1 MIKYNKYGVVYMM
14 KTYDVSWDETKKSV
28 QDVISKYI
36 YYVLSVDVKSVSSI
50 NSDFTL
56 SYIEEDVPMEYTKI
70 TLEEQNKRIDYIN
83 YFRFAFNK
91 MTSEDRKIIYWTY
104 LDSEDKYDDRFIANS
119 LGFSLGYYY
128 KKKKDT
134 LIRFAFSLGVEK
146 K

>member
-1 MIKYNKYGVVYMM
+1 MM

>member
-1 MIKYNKYGVVYMM
+1 MM
-14 KTYDVSWDETKKSV
+14 KIYDVSWNETKKSV
-28 QDVISKYI
+28 QDVIAKYI
-36 YYVLSVDVKSVSSI
+36 YYVLSVDVKSVSNI